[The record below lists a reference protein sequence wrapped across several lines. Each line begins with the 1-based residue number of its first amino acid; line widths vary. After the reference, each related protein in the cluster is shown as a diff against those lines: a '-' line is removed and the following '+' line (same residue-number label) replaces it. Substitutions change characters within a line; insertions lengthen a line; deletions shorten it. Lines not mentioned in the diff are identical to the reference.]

1 MTDENDYSN
10 IPGMPSE
17 DALRDE
23 IVRTVGPEHWRPNG
37 DGPAL
42 DLSALSEADRSKV
55 LGARMLIGP
64 GPNANAFQRKAFE
77 QHSRLMD
84 LEKEEAR
91 LMDDM
96 LGNRGFDP
104 VTGEPIPL
112 LSPARSEAVVHRLS
126 AIADERR
133 RLNGEPGRIAIE
145 KALDEAVAKA
155 RERHRRE
162 YINAEAK
169 RLAEARAMQD
179 EIERLAEGYRKTRP
193 NPAR

>member
-1 MTDENDYSN
+1 MPEPDDFSN
-10 IPGMPSE
+10 IPGMPDE
-17 DALRDE
+17 AELRDE

-37 DGPAL
+37 DGPAA
-42 DLSALSEADRSKV
+42 DLSGLSEADRARV
-55 LGARMLIGP
+55 LGARLLTGP

-77 QHSRLMD
+77 QRNRLVE

-104 VTGEPIPL
+104 ETGEPIPL
-112 LSPARSEAVVHRLS
+112 LSPARSNAAVHRLS
-126 AIADERR
+126 AIAEERR
-133 RLNGEPGRIAIE
+133 RISGEPGRIAME
-145 KALDEAVAKA
+145 KALEKAVAEA
-155 RERHRRE
+155 RERHRRQ
-162 YINAEAK
+162 YIQAEAK

-193 NPAR
+193 NP